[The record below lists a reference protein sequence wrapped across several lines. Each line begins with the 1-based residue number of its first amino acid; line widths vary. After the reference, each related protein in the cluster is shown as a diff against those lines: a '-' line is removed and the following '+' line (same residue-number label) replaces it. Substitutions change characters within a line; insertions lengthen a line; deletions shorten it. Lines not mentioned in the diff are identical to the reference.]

1 MDLFANRIGVNSLFG
16 AYTVN
21 NRSAEVSWDVPD
33 TTNQAIY
40 DKILRGKEGLQ
51 NKIKYADN
59 LINAIADP
67 EDFIARKRGDLA
79 AIAEKLST
87 EFRDSM
93 LRNMQRNLPIK
104 EVRENVKKDVDE
116 KYDKL
121 MKFHHQDFP
130 EETLKRIVKKMTG
143 GN

>member
-1 MDLFANRIGVNSLFG
+1 MALFSTRDNVNSLFG
-16 AYTVN
+16 SYNVN
-21 NRSAEVSWDVPD
+21 D
-33 TTNQAIY
+33 TNAAVTWVDDGITNSAIY

-59 LINAIADP
+59 LINAIANP
-67 EDFIARKRGDLA
+67 EDFIARKRVNLNT
-79 AIAEKLST
+79 IAEKLAT

-121 MKFHHQDFP
+121 MKFHNQDFP
-130 EETLKRIVKKMTG
+130 EETLRRIVKKMTG